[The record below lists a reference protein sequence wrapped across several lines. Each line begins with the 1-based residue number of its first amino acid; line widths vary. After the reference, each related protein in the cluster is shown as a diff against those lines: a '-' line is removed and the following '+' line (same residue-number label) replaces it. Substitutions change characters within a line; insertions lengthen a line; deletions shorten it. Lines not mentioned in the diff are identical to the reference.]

1 VDPCTLKEQ
10 EESIVLTE
18 LGLKLLSLVT
28 NPSVS
33 SQDSQLGTVL
43 ADVAESE
50 TEMLPFHTQL
60 FW

>member
-33 SQDSQLGTVL
+33 SQDSRLGTVL
-43 ADVAESE
+43 ADAAESE
-50 TEMLPFHTQL
+50 TEI
-60 FW
+60 